1 MIICYSVPEI
11 LCVSDVIYIFHF
23 GLFFCPFNS
32 LPLSPI
38 PPPPPPNNVPQN
50 QKFEKMKKTPTDTII
65 LHMNNKNYNHMMR
78 GSWDM
83 VCDGWMGRGTGRQA
97 DGKGDK

>member
-1 MIICYSVPEI
+1 MPGDAIILHKGTKNHDYNI
-11 LCVSDVIYIFHF
+11 
-23 GLFFCPFNS
+23 
-32 LPLSPI
+32 PL
-38 PPPPPPNNVPQN
+38 N

-65 LHMNNKNYNHMMR
+65 LHMNNKNYNHIMY

-83 VCDGWMGRGTGRQA
+83 VCDGWTGRGTGRQT

>member
-32 LPLSPI
+32 LPLSPS
-38 PPPPPPNNVPQN
+38 PPPNNVPQN

>member
-1 MIICYSVPEI
+1 MGY
-11 LCVSDVIYIFHF
+11 
-23 GLFFCPFNS
+23 FFALLTPS
-32 LPLSPI
+32 LSPH
-38 PPPPPPNNVPQN
+38 PPPPNNVPQN